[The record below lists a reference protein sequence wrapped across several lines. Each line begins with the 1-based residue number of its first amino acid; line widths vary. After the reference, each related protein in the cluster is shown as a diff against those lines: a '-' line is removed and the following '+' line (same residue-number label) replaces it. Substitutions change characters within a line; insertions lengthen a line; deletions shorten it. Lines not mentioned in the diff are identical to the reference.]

1 MKTMNLTERTPILAT
16 SDRLIRKPATG
27 STQFYLHD
35 RIGSVRL
42 IADPSANVTETLG
55 YEAFRAQ

>member
-1 MKTMNLTERTPILAT
+1 MKTMNRSKLTTIVIAPA
-16 SDRLIRKPATG
+16 RLIRKPATG
-27 STQFYLHD
+27 SAQFYLHD

-42 IADPSANVTETLG
+42 IADPSVNVTETLG